1 MNEHT
6 LHQAVQKLAGATRLL
21 KDEALE
27 TDWAWRDHEEGLRFA
42 LIGTYHELR
51 DLAVT
56 LEAGRQVD
64 GIPVTTA
71 QHLLA
76 QYHAALRDLE
86 AVLLSTGDDQL
97 DLPPAEGEWPVRRV
111 LAHMIGA
118 ERVFFTLIYFG
129 IDQHRAGLQPSELSD
144 EDLVTLFGHEEED
157 IEDVIGDGSLED
169 ILDYHRSLHSRIL
182 HEMADLSDEELGAL
196 SRFWEPEPLPVRYRL
211 HRFDAHLRQHTIQ
224 IEKTLE
230 AFGSSPNEAVRLLR
244 LVYNALAEVEGTII
258 GAWDFGYTLQEE
270 LAAQIADR
278 SEDVSS
284 IGDSG

>member
-6 LHQAVQKLAGATRLL
+6 LHQAVQKLAGATQLL

-27 TDWAWRDHEEGLRFA
+27 TDWAWRDHDEGLRFA

-56 LEAGRQVD
+56 LEAGRQAD

-76 QYHAALRDLE
+76 QYHAAFRDLE

-157 IEDVIGDGSLED
+157 IEDVIGDGNMED
-169 ILDYHRSLHSRIL
+169 ILEYYRSLHNRIL

-224 IEKTLE
+224 VEKTLE
-230 AFGSSPNEAVRLLR
+230 ALGNSPNEAVRLLR
-244 LVYNALAEVEGTII
+244 LVYNALAEVEGTVI
-258 GAWDFGYTLQEE
+258 GAWDFGYALQEE
-270 LAAQIADR
+270 LAVQIAGR
-278 SEDVSS
+278 SEEVSS
-284 IGDSG
+284 TGAGS